1 LNPDSRSQFSESK
14 EPFDE
19 VAGPDTRRSLIG
31 SSMLGIREIDRQLNA
46 IRECE

>member
-1 LNPDSRSQFSESK
+1 VLPSLGSADNPLPSCT
-14 EPFDE
+14 
-19 VAGPDTRRSLIG
+19 ASLIG